1 MKVKDVELINT
12 LSEQSEIEVN
22 PLENPA
28 LQRAEEP
35 C

>member
-12 LSEQSEIEVN
+12 LSEQGEIEVN

-28 LQRAEEP
+28 LQRAEELY
-35 C
+35 